1 MASVT
6 ELLQLAEYQAQN
18 KRENSIPGRLAS
30 LIEAGMSGYDRGQKI
45 KSAQLDRQ
53 IKKLDMEKKQ
63 ADIQQ
68 TAVNRKISNNLAKRL
83 GLLDLNDTEA
93 AVGRSTA
100 LDSATVTKP
109 VRDNTSAGRMA
120 SIYAGNEEYRVV
132 PGSFSPDKG
141 LTFDFKKAKE
151 KSDTE
156 KDPTTRN
163 ARIRQEAEQAA
174 RREKYNTIA
183 SLVGP
188 EEAQKYANVQPTE
201 DEIQKF
207 IPEMESYLEGD
218 KGKAGTIRES
228 RRAKDKFTNDYIQSL
243 QTQIQDERARLG
255 VNASGGS
262 NTTLYSAFHRGDEA
276 KLENLTKRRDKLIQG
291 GGINEIRNQIKEDLD
306 VLKQD
311 PQTNRAQIVELTKKL
326 LQLAQTGR

>member
-1 MASVT
+1 M
-6 ELLQLAEYQAQN
+6 
-18 KRENSIPGRLAS
+18 
-30 LIEAGMSGYDRGQKI
+30 
-45 KSAQLDRQ
+45 
-53 IKKLDMEKKQ
+53 
-63 ADIQQ
+63 
-68 TAVNRKISNNLAKRL
+68 
-83 GLLDLNDTEA
+83 
-93 AVGRSTA
+93 
-100 LDSATVTKP
+100 
-109 VRDNTSAGRMA
+109 
-120 SIYAGNEEYRVV
+120 
-132 PGSFSPDKG
+132 
-141 LTFDFKKAKE
+141 
-151 KSDTE
+151 
-156 KDPTTRN
+156 
-163 ARIRQEAEQAA
+163 
-174 RREKYNTIA
+174 
-183 SLVGP
+183 GP

-262 NTTLYSAFHRGDEA
+262 DTTLYSAFHRGDEA

>member
-1 MASVT
+1 MASLS
-6 ELLQLAEYQAQN
+6 ELLAYADYQAKN
-18 KRENSIPGRLAS
+18 KRENSFAGGLSS
-30 LIEAGMSGYDRGQKI
+30 LVESALSGYEYGDKLKQR
-45 KSAQLDRQ
+45 QLDRK
-53 IKKLDMEKKQ
+53 IKLLDLQKTQGEIEAQ
-63 ADIQQ
+63 AQNTRITQ
-68 TAVNRKISNNLAKRL
+68 NLAKAL
-83 GLLDLNDTEA
+83 GINPLNEPEA
-93 AVGRSTA
+93 ANARSVA
-100 LDSATVTKP
+100 LDSVTVTKP
-109 VRDNTSAGRMA
+109 PADNTSAGRINA
-120 SIYAGNEEYRVV
+120 IHTGDGDYNIV
-132 PGSFSPDKG
+132 PGSFGKGG

-163 ARIRQEAEQAA
+163 ARIRQDAEQAA

-183 SLVGP
+183 SIVGP
-188 EEAQKYANVQPTE
+188 EEAQKYVNVQPTE

-228 RRAKDKFTNDYIQSL
+228 RRAKDKFINDYIQSL

-255 VNASGGS
+255 VNATGGS
-262 NTTLYSAFHRGDEA
+262 DTTLYSVFHRGDEA
-276 KLENLTKRRDKLIQG
+276 KLENLTKRRDQMLQG

-311 PQTNRAQIVELTKKL
+311 PQTNRRQIVELTKKL